1 MEFWLFQHL
10 RKTLTFTFTKRNT
23 VIKMGSMLSKLKLD
37 DLSIHHG
44 QLTFKYL
51 YYVFE
56 NKNERCF
63 WSAMFVLFP
72 RRLVCPTLQHVQGII
87 HHLPPPTPVSSSL
100 STPTNITQLQ
110 SNCVK
115 KVHKDS
121 LNFRGIKICFVKIR
135 LKANKS
141 VKSNSWSKKFT
152 FRLYSWCVCYYR
164 RGYTNQWLW

>member
-1 MEFWLFQHL
+1 MTFP
-10 RKTLTFTFTKRNT
+10 TLKENFDIHFHKAEYCDQNGIN
-23 VIKMGSMLSKLKLD
+23 VIKVKARWTL
-37 DLSIHHG
+37 LSIHHG

-152 FRLYSWCVCYYR
+152 FRLYS
-164 RGYTNQWLW
+164 